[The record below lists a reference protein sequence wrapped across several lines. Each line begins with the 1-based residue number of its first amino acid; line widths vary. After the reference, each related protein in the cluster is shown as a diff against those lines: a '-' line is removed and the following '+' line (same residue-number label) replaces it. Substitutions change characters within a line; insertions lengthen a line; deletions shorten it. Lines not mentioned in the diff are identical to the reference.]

1 MRHDRHPLALADPQ
15 LVEPGGLRGGQLV
28 EPRGRSGPS
37 SGAAGWSGSSTH
49 GQAIA
54 VDEPGPIE
62 VVPDGQRDL
71 HEATIGVVL
80 TITGPP
86 SLVHTA
92 GTLPPPP
99 PKVKS

>member
-1 MRHDRHPLALADPQ
+1 MRHDRHPLALGHPQ
-15 LVEPGGLRGGQLV
+15 LVEPGGLGGGQLV
-28 EPRGRSGPS
+28 EPPVGQARQRCGRLIGLVD
-37 SGAAGWSGSSTH
+37 H

-54 VDEPGPIE
+54 IDEPGPIE